1 MFLALIFICEIA
13 GGIAAY
19 VLRSD
24 VDTVLT
30 ENMNKALNQ
39 YNATDH
45 GGVTDTW
52 NIMQHEV
59 NSNSLYSLSFFY
71 FILLI
76 TSARCLDSLL
86 RNDKLH

>member
-1 MFLALIFICEIA
+1 VFLALIFICEIA

-59 NSNSLYSLSFFY
+59 TLLHWTALFF
-71 FILLI
+71 
-76 TSARCLDSLL
+76 
-86 RNDKLH
+86 

>member
-59 NSNSLYSLSFFY
+59 TFFNVP
-71 FILLI
+71 FLLTFVLI
-76 TSARCLDSLL
+76 IFLF
-86 RNDKLH
+86 